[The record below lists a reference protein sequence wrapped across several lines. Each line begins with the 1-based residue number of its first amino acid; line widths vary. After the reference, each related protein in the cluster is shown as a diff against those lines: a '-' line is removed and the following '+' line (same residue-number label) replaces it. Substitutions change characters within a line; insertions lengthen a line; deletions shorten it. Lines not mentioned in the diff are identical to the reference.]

1 MNDKANCYLLPSY
14 KEELKRGRTVDF
26 VYDDFIIPKSL
37 TRFPFKKTFYIE
49 TLGCQANYRDEE
61 VISALLTKAGFMR
74 LDDYEKAQIL
84 IINTCA
90 VRENAEQK
98 VKGHLGI
105 FKALKN
111 KNKNLIICLCG
122 CMMMQEESVREIQN
136 KFPYV
141 SIIFGTHNVSNIL
154 NILDRYLSTNQM
166 IIDVPSFSE
175 NIIENLPD
183 YRRNNFQAFVN
194 ITYGC
199 NNFCSYCVV
208 PFTRGQE
215 RSRLEKDI
223 LRECQFLVNNGYK
236 EITLLGQ
243 NVNSYGSDLND
254 GSSFAHLLEEVAK
267 LKIPRLRFLTS
278 YPSMFNDEL
287 IDVIAKYDN
296 IVKYIHL
303 PVQAGSNKILKEMNR
318 HYTREFYLDLVKKLR
333 KNIPNLHL
341 STDIIVGFPNETY
354 EEFLETLSLVE
365 EVNFSSAFTFIYS
378 PRKHTYA
385 ATIQDNVEYE
395 EKVRRFKMLKET
407 LEKNIVAY
415 TDKMIGKVY
424 TVLVEGISERDETM
438 LSGHTEDNV
447 LVHFQGD
454 SSLIG
459 QIVNVKIITSHVYS
473 MIGELV
479 NG

>member
-1 MNDKANCYLLPSY
+1 MNNNSNCNLLPSY
-14 KEELKRGRTVDF
+14 KEELKRGRQVN
-26 VYDDFIIPKSL
+26 VIYDDIIIPKSL
-37 TRFPFKKTFYIE
+37 THFPYKKTFYIE

-61 VISALLTKAGFMR
+61 IISGLLTKAGFMR
-74 LDDYEKAQIL
+74 LDDYQKAQIL

-98 VKGHLGI
+98 VKGHLGT
-105 FKALKN
+105 FKALKQ

-122 CMMMQEESVREIQN
+122 CMVMQEESVREIQN
-136 KFPYV
+136 KYPYV
-141 SIIFGTHNVSNIL
+141 SIIFGTHNVTNIL
-154 NILDRYLSTNQM
+154 NILDNYLTSSQM

-175 NIIENLPD
+175 NIVEKLPD
-183 YRRNNFQAFVN
+183 YRNNNFQAFVN

-199 NNFCSYCVV
+199 NNFCTYCVV

-254 GSSFAHLLEEVAK
+254 GSNFAHLLEAVAK

-278 YPSMFNDEL
+278 YPSMFNDDL

-318 HYTREFYLDLVKKLR
+318 HYTREFYLDLVKRLR
-333 KNIPNLHL
+333 KKIPNIHL

-354 EEFLETLSLVE
+354 EEFLETLSLVK

-385 ATIQDNVEYE
+385 STIEDNVTYE
-395 EKVRRFKMLKET
+395 EKVRRFKILKET
-407 LEKNIVAY
+407 LEANIIAY
-415 TDKMIGKVY
+415 TDRMVGKIY
-424 TVLVEGISERDETM
+424 PVLVEGLSERDKTM

-447 LVHFQGD
+447 LVHFKGD
-454 SSLIG
+454 ETMIG
-459 QIVNVKIITSHVYS
+459 QIVNVKINVSHVYS
-473 MIGELV
+473 LIGELI